1 TGGILIASIVAQRH
15 DTGRTDRY
23 VNLPLAPGPPETVGD
38 HDPNRGPGDFPESV
52 AQPSCRLI
60 GMFWEQDHEILA
72 AGIRAVDAGVG
83 TDKAVSRLGDQHAG
97 RLTNHPHR
105 LVEDD
110 LDVPRVEA
118 DAVPDFRCARRR
130 LHLTQRTNAAFRF

>member
-1 TGGILIASIVAQRH
+1 MPAGPPAAR
-15 DTGRTDRY
+15 RTNRN
-23 VNLPLAPGPPETVGD
+23 VNLSLAPGPSETVGD

-52 AQPSCRLI
+52 AQSAGRLI
-60 GMFWEQDHEILA
+60 GMFGKQDDEILP

-83 TDKAVSRLGDQHAG
+83 TDKAMPRLGDQHAG
-97 RLTNHPHR
+97 RLTNYPHR

-118 DAVPDFRCARRR
+118 DAVPDFRGARRR
-130 LHLTQRTNAAFRF
+130 VHLTQ